1 LRSDKSQKERFR
13 SLSKSYSIPNHPEM
27 LGCYFNPKQ
36 DQKFEINESLILS
49 GILFY
54 LKAKLIDPAE

>member
-1 LRSDKSQKERFR
+1 
-13 SLSKSYSIPNHPEM
+13 M

>member
-1 LRSDKSQKERFR
+1 
-13 SLSKSYSIPNHPEM
+13 M

-54 LKAKLIDPAE
+54 LKAKLSILQNNHNSSDFDCKKSTITELISKP